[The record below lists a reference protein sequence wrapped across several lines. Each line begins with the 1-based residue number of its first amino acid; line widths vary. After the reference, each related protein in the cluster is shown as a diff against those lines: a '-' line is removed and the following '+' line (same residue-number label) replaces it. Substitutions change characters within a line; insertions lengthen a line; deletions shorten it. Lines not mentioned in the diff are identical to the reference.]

1 MQLISKQV
9 EKVHLRSLLN
19 LLERKQ
25 EHPWIFQLL
34 IILRNRN
41 VFFCNETG
49 GELIRASTGAIDN
62 RVRDCATALGDSQL
76 LAKLAMSDMHALDA
90 LYHKHCLIALYN
102 STRKFS
108 REQDLPYHGDS
119 SISTEAVVFAELASF
134 IREMA
139 SDDSTAPVF
148 KLSDLSKMYTS
159 RLKDTDSSFQSSTH
173 STRLKDRLIY
183 NIPELKAQTRGRE
196 IMLAYNKD
204 IGEDLKITCKYNDSE
219 ALVLAKAAQIVRKQM
234 LTKSQ
239 EKFQGSFHEG
249 CQKEAVPSLLFT
261 LVRMILEG
269 PNILHQ
275 TQADHEQDRSD
286 IALVISQLL
295 IFNSVNRARSQ
306 GYFVRHHPNKET
318 ALAIYLGLMT
328 HAATRKRS
336 LVHKMHK
343 LGLCISYDRLIQ
355 ISTNMA
361 NSVCAMHNE
370 GTVCGDHTI
379 GPIHD

>member
-1 MQLISKQV
+1 M
-9 EKVHLRSLLN
+9 
-19 LLERKQ
+19 
-25 EHPWIFQLL
+25 
-34 IILRNRN
+34 
-41 VFFCNETG
+41 FFFSCNETG
-49 GELIRASTGAIDN
+49 GELHRASTGAIDK
-62 RVRDCATALGDSQL
+62 RVRDCATAVGDSQL

-102 STRKFS
+102 RMRKFS
-108 REQDLPYHGDS
+108 REQDLPDHGDS
-119 SISTEAVVFAELASF
+119 SKSTKAVVFAELASF
-134 IREMA
+134 IRETA

-159 RLKDTDSSFQSSTH
+159 RLKDTDSSFQGSTH
-173 STRLKDRLIY
+173 STRLKDRLND
-183 NIPELKAQTRGRE
+183 NIPELKAQTQGRY
-196 IMLAYNKD
+196 ILLAYDKD
-204 IGEDLKITCKYNDSE
+204 VGEALKIACKYNDDSE

-306 GYFVRHHPNKET
+306 GDLVRHHPNRET
-318 ALAIYLGLMT
+318 PLAIYLGLMT

-336 LVHKMHK
+336 LVDKMHK
-343 LGLCISYDRLIQ
+343 FGFLYLIRSSDSN
-355 ISTNMA
+355 IYKY
-361 NSVCAMHNE
+361 
-370 GTVCGDHTI
+370 G
-379 GPIHD
+379 